1 MTIYNAKKSKGRK
14 IKEQHRLFS
23 DDKLLPNT
31 RPTLSDL
38 SPSDHLSI
46 VFNECHNY
54 IYANEGM
61 LKDKVF
67 HEMVKLLMMKLYD
80 EQNPPLRFGINA
92 QEYRDIANK
101 KVTSFESLEVLFEEV
116 REKYKEFFSDDK
128 LKLKPLTLAYI
139 VGKLQYISLEK
150 TPGDVKGEAFQTF
163 VYSYQRG
170 ARGEY
175 FTPHPVVKLAIN
187 MIAPQPHEKIIDPA
201 SGSGG
206 FLLKSIQY
214 IKEKHPDIDIKE
226 YIQNSVRGIEF
237 NPDVALSAM
246 VRMAFEGGTGKE
258 IIHQNALIK
267 DKKLENSFDIIL
279 TNPPFGNKGKIE
291 ERAILENYTLAHRW
305 IKGTGEGQWKAT
317 GSMLARQSPE
327 ILFIEKSLNLL
338 RSGGR
343 MAIVLPDGLLQNI
356 SNSHVRYWLREK
368 AKILGIVSI
377 PQEAFIPYGTGIKT
391 SMLLLQKH
399 PSEAKKIFMSRIKK
413 IGYDVKAQTIYKRN
427 NQGIYLKNSA
437 GEKIIDDD
445 IENITLAYDKFK
457 RGAIKGESKLAYTL
471 SENIFNS
478 RLDVEH
484 YLLDDLRLIES
495 LQEHGAKFL
504 GDIATILK
512 HKDDFRNQTERYF
525 QYISISD
532 VDGRTMQVISQ
543 QNIKIHEAPSRASYR
558 LKEGDI
564 ITAIAGANTG
574 TPQQATALITEDEDG
589 AICTNGFAVLRDIS
603 EIEPLYLLAY
613 LNTEYYFR
621 QVKRLMTG
629 HAIPAISSGDL
640 AKILIPIPP
649 KNKQKEIANSIAST
663 FERRKKAQIEKENT
677 IIETASFVEYAVGV

>member
-1 MTIYNAKKSKGRK
+1 MYSAKKNKGKK
-14 IKEQHRLFS
+14 IKEQQRLFS
-23 DDKLLPNT
+23 EDKLLPTT
-31 RPTLSDL
+31 RPTLNNL
-38 SPSDHLSI
+38 IPSDNLSA

-67 HEMVKLLMMKLYD
+67 HEIVKLLMMKLYD
-80 EQNPPLRFGINA
+80 EKNPPLRFGINA
-92 QEYRDIANK
+92 QEYRDIATEK
-101 KVTSFESLEVLFEEV
+101 TSSFKNLEILFREV
-116 REKYKEFFSDDK
+116 RAEYKDFFSDNK

-175 FTPHPVVKLAIN
+175 FTPHPVVKLAVN
-187 MIAPQPHEKIIDPA
+187 MIEPQPHEKIIDPA

-206 FLLKSIQY
+206 FLLESIRH
-214 IKEKHPDIDIKE
+214 IKENHPSVDIKK
-226 YIQNSVRGIEF
+226 YIQNSIRGIEF

-258 IIHQNALIK
+258 IIHKNALIK

-279 TNPPFGNKGKIE
+279 TNPPFGNKGKVE

-305 IKGTGEGQWKAT
+305 TKGSEENQWKAT
-317 GSMLARQSPE
+317 KSMLGRLSPE

-338 RSGGR
+338 RPGGR
-343 MAIVLPDGLLQNI
+343 MAVVLPDGLLQNV
-356 SNSHVRYWLREK
+356 SNAHIRYWLRKE
-368 AKILGIVSI
+368 AKILGVISI

-391 SMLLLQKH
+391 SMLILQKY
-399 PSEAKKIFMSRIKK
+399 PSNTKKVFMSRIKK
-413 IGYDVKAQTIYKRN
+413 IGYDVKAQPIYKRN
-427 NQGIYLKNSA
+427 NQGVYLKNSV

-445 IENITLAYDKFK
+445 IEKITLAYENFK
-457 RGAIKGESKLAYTL
+457 NKTIKNETDSAYTL
-471 SENIFNS
+471 SENMLNS

-484 YLLDDLRLIES
+484 YLLNDLHLINS
-495 LQEHGAKFL
+495 LKKHDAKAL
-504 GDIATILK
+504 GDLVTILH
-512 HKDDFRNQTERYF
+512 HKDDFRKNPETQFR
-525 QYISISD
+525 YISISD

-543 QNIKIHEAPSRASYR
+543 QNIKTHEAPSRASYR

-574 TPQQATALITEDEDG
+574 TPRQATALITEDEDG
-589 AICTNGFAVLRDIS
+589 AICTNGFAVLRDFVGV
-603 EIEPLYLLAY
+603 EPLYLLAY
-613 LNTEYYFR
+613 LNTEYYLR

-629 HAIPAISSGDL
+629 HAIPAISLSDL
-640 AKILIPIPP
+640 AKVLIPIPP
-649 KNKQKEIANSIAST
+649 KNEQEKIARSILSI
-663 FERRKKAQIEKENT
+663 FETRKKATLAKEKTIENT
-677 IIETASFVEYAVGV
+677 VSFIKTAIGTL